1 MIFLLESKYECPLL
15 KAIFFILVL
24 DDHIFEKSHDCINV
38 AIKYQ
43 PEFLEPA
50 KLSHTLW
57 TDPFSLA
64 DVQPRARL

>member
-1 MIFLLESKYECPLL
+1 MSPSESDFLL
-15 KAIFFILVL
+15 ILVL
-24 DDHIFEKSHDCINV
+24 EDQCLLHILEQVVTAK
-38 AIKYQ
+38 KYQ

>member
-1 MIFLLESKYECPLL
+1 MSPSESNFLL
-15 KAIFFILVL
+15 ILVL
-24 DDHIFEKSHDCINV
+24 EDQCLLHIFEKSHDCINV

-43 PEFLEPA
+43 PEFLELA